1 MLFRTDEIHNLKT
14 NKPKGKRP
22 YLICDVARFGQ
33 DTTRIS
39 LREGNKRF
47 RVKTYEK
54 SSTTDTINAITFFV
68 EQYGIER
75 TDVVV
80 DADGV

>member
-1 MLFRTDEIHNLKT
+1 MLFKMDEIQNLLINEAIGDK
-14 NKPKGKRP
+14 
-22 YLICDVARFGQ
+22 YCLICDVARFGQ

-39 LREGNKRF
+39 LWQGNKWF

-68 EQYGIER
+68 EQYGIDR
-75 TDVVV
+75 HNVVV
-80 DADGV
+80 DAD

>member
-1 MLFRTDEIHNLKT
+1 MLFKMDDIQGMLTAQ
-14 NKPKGKRP
+14 PKGDKF
-22 YLICDVARFGQ
+22 YLICDVARFGK

-47 RVKTYEK
+47 RIKTYDK

-68 EQYGIER
+68 EQYGIDR
-75 TDVVV
+75 SNVVV